1 MKVLVLNDTRS
12 ENHHGCSRVMNA
24 IDFNLKQRGIRD
36 VEYVPIG
43 VNWEQSESV
52 KRKMIFAD
60 LLIINGEG
68 TIHHNAP
75 YGLSLLRAGSFARKY
90 GVKTA
95 LINCTFQAND
105 PACHK
110 DLAAFDLISVRESLS
125 LAEVEAAGVSARI
138 VPDLSFAAG
147 RNISAKRS
155 DQVYVTDSVKKEVS
169 LFLEQLMLKRGFV
182 YSDITT
188 GVAAPVAP
196 KITRMMSIWRNNTL
210 AELITKVIIALRRRQ
225 QVAVPDSAPKSVQTY
240 THFDFS
246 DQISNANLLVCGRF
260 HTMCYC
266 MNNQTPFVAIDS
278 NSHKMLGTLKDAGLD
293 AQKRLLSLEVLSEL
307 NAATYQYSDA
317 EKAALVQY
325 TQRAHFETQRLFDD
339 LRGLLSS

>member
-36 VEYVPIG
+36 VDYVEIG
-43 VNWEQSESV
+43 ENWEQSEAI
-52 KRKMIFAD
+52 KRKIIFAD
-60 LLIINGEG
+60 LLLINGEG

-105 PACHK
+105 AACHK
-110 DLAAFDLISVRESLS
+110 DLASFDLISVRESLS

-138 VPDLSFAAG
+138 VPDLSFAVG
-147 RNISAKRS
+147 RNISAQRS
-155 DQVYVTDSVKKEVS
+155 DRVYVTDSVKKEVS
-169 LFLEQLMLKRGFV
+169 MSLEQLTLKRGFS

-188 GVAAPVAP
+188 GVAAPVPP
-196 KITRMMSIWRNNTL
+196 KITRILSIWRNNTF
-210 AELITKVIIALRRRQ
+210 AELMTKVIIALQRRQ
-225 QVAVPDSAPKSVQTY
+225 QVTGDATPKRETTY

-246 DQISNANLLVCGRF
+246 DQISTANLLICGRF

-293 AQKRLLSLEVLSEL
+293 AKKRLLSLDMLPDL
-307 NAATYQYSDA
+307 NPETYQYNDA
-317 EKAALVQY
+317 EKEALVQY
-325 TQRAHFETQRLFDD
+325 TQRAHVETQRLFDD
-339 LRGLLSS
+339 LRGLLPS